1 MNRQLIVQTLR
12 GCAPLLVWS
21 AHFALC
27 YGLVG
32 AQCSPALF
40 DPAMPTSA
48 VLVVASAAAL
58 LACALLLWRAWRAL
72 CALCA
77 PGPLDEHLPLRQW
90 AGAAGALL
98 ALVGI
103 AWTSL
108 PLLMLDGCG

>member
-12 GCAPLLVWS
+12 GCAPLLVWG

-32 AQCSPALF
+32 AQCSPGLF
-40 DPAMPTSA
+40 DAAMPTSA
-48 VLVVASAAAL
+48 VLVVVSAAAL
-58 LACALLLWRAWRAL
+58 LACAFLLWRAWRAL
-72 CALCA
+72 
-77 PGPLDEHLPLRQW
+77 GPLDEHLPLRQW